1 MRPPG
6 RIRADKGYVVKLSRI
21 IVSVLT
27 VALLIG
33 LTTLWRRGPAAP
45 PAAPQRGGQIIVSAR
60 AEPRSFNRLVARDQF
75 TEMIALLT
83 QGRLVRVNRAT
94 QEIEPWLAER
104 WETSSDG
111 RSYTMHLRLG
121 ATWSDGEPL
130 TSADVVFSLEA
141 ILDPRNQSPLATVM
155 TVSGQPIQ
163 ATAVDPQTV
172 VITYP
177 APLGPGLRLLDSFWI
192 FPKHKLEPAAGA
204 GKLASVW
211 ATTAPPSE
219 IVGTGPFLIS
229 AYTPGQRLVLERNQR
244 YWRKAADGSA
254 LPYLDRVVIE
264 IVPDQ
269 NAELLRLTSGNID
282 LTQTELR
289 PEDYVVV
296 KRAADQGRLKLLN
309 LGVGTDT
316 DAFWFCLKPEVKKQ
330 DPRFAFVQ
338 KPEFRRAIS
347 HAVDRKQFADTVF
360 LGAGVPV
367 WGPITPGNKLWY
379 WPDLPK
385 YEHDT
390 AKATELLRSIG
401 LEDRN
406 GNGVVEDAKGTEARF
421 TIITQRGISSYE
433 RGAAILRDDAA
444 KIGVVFEIAP
454 LEFNAVIERLQTSRY
469 DALFFRFL
477 MSDLDPA
484 LSKDLWLS
492 SGSAHVWNLD
502 QKTPATEWE
511 RRIDELMAEQ
521 ASTADPARRRELF
534 NEVQRI
540 VAEQAPILYF
550 AAPTFYYAHNTRV
563 RGVEATVFRPP
574 ALWNADTISVV
585 APPSGT

>member
-1 MRPPG
+1 
-6 RIRADKGYVVKLSRI
+6 
-21 IVSVLT
+21 VLA
-27 VALLIG
+27 VALLLG
-33 LTTLWRRGPAAP
+33 LARLWRGGPAAP

-60 AEPRSFNRLVARDQF
+60 SEPRSFNRLAARDQF
-75 TEMIALLT
+75 SDLIALLT

-104 WETSSDG
+104 WEISPDG
-111 RSYTMHLRLG
+111 RTYTMHLRPG
-121 ATWSDGEPL
+121 VTWSDGEPM
-130 TSADVVFSLEA
+130 TSADVVFTLEA
-141 ILDPRNQSPLATVM
+141 ITDPKNQSPLATGL
-155 TVSGQPIQ
+155 TVSDKPIH
-163 ATAVDPQTV
+163 ATAPDPQTV

-177 APLGPGLRLLDSFWI
+177 APFGPGLRLLESLWI
-192 FPKHKLEPAAGA
+192 FPKHKLQPALGE
-204 GKLASVW
+204 GTLASTW
-211 ATTAPPSE
+211 TSSTPPSE
-219 IVGTGPFLIS
+219 MAGTGPFVIT
-229 AYTPGQRLVLERNQR
+229 AYNPGQRVVLERNPR
-244 YWRKAADGSA
+244 YWRKAPDGGA

-289 PEDYVVV
+289 PEDYVVI
-296 KRAADQGRLKLLN
+296 KRAADQGRLTLLN
-309 LGVGTDT
+309 LGVGTDA
-316 DAFWFCLKPEVKKQ
+316 DAFWFCLKPEVKKN

-338 KPEFRRAIS
+338 KAEFRRAIS

-360 LGAGVPV
+360 FGAGVPI
-367 WGPITPGNKLWY
+367 WGPITPGNKLWH

-390 AKATELLRSIG
+390 AKATELLKSIG

-421 TIITQRGISSYE
+421 TIITQRGIASYE
-433 RGAAILRDDAA
+433 RGATILRDDAA
-444 KIGVVFEIAP
+444 KIGVAFEVAP
-454 LEFNAVIERLQTSRY
+454 LEVGAVIERLQTSQY
-469 DALFFRFL
+469 DALYFRFL
-477 MSDLDPA
+477 MTDLDPA

-492 SGSAHVWNLD
+492 YGSAHVWNVA

-511 RRIDELMAEQ
+511 RQIDTLMAEQ

-534 NEVQRI
+534 NQVQRI

-550 AAPTFYYAHNTRV
+550 AAPTFYYAHSTRV
-563 RGVEATVFRPP
+563 RGVEAVVLRPP

-585 APPSGT
+585 GPGSGT

>member
-1 MRPPG
+1 M
-6 RIRADKGYVVKLSRI
+6 KFSRI
-21 IVSVLT
+21 VL
-27 VALLIG
+27 VVLVAALLVG
-33 LTTLWRRGPAAP
+33 LTALWRRGESPAP
-45 PAAPQRGGQIIVSAR
+45 PATPQRGGQIIVSAR
-60 AEPRSFNRLVARDQF
+60 SEPRSFNRLASRDQF
-75 TEMIALLT
+75 SDLIALLT

-104 WETSSDG
+104 WDVSADG
-111 RSYTMHLRLG
+111 RSYTMHLRPG
-121 ATWSDGEPL
+121 MTWADGEPF

-141 ILDPRNQSPLATVM
+141 IVDPKSQSPFATSL
-155 TVSGQPIQ
+155 TVSGKPIQ

-172 VITYP
+172 LITYP
-177 APLGPGLRLLDSFWI
+177 APFGAGLRLLDSFFI
-192 FPKHKLEPAAGA
+192 FPKHKLEKALRDGTF
-204 GKLASVW
+204 STSW
-211 ATTAPPSE
+211 SSSTPPSE
-219 IVGTGPFLIS
+219 MTGTGPFVIT
-229 AYTPGQRLVLERNQR
+229 AYTPGQRVVLERNPR
-244 YWRKAADGSA
+244 YWRKAADGGA

-296 KRAADQGRLKLLN
+296 KRAADQGRLTLLD
-309 LGVGTDT
+309 LGVGI
-316 DAFWFCLKPEVKKQ
+316 DADSFWFCLKPEAKKN

-338 KPEFRRAIS
+338 KPEFRRALS

-360 LGAGVPV
+360 LGAGVPI
-367 WGPITPGNKLWY
+367 WGPITPGNKLWH

-385 YEHDT
+385 YEYDLE
-390 AKATELLRSIG
+390 KARELLRSIG

-421 TIITQRGISSYE
+421 TIITQRGIASYE
-433 RGAAILRDDAA
+433 RGATILRDDAA
-444 KIGVVFEIAP
+444 RVGVAFEVAP
-454 LEFNAVIERLQTSRY
+454 LEVGAVIERLQTSQY
-469 DALFFRFL
+469 DALYFRFL
-477 MSDLDPA
+477 YSDVDPA

-492 SGSAHVWNLD
+492 SGSAHVWNLG
-502 QKTPATEWE
+502 QKTPETEWE
-511 RRIDELMAEQ
+511 QRIDTLMLEQ
-521 ASTADPARRRELF
+521 ASTADPDKRRELF

-563 RGVEATVFRPP
+563 RGIVPSVLRPP
-574 ALWNADTISVV
+574 ALWNADSISVV
-585 APPSGT
+585 GPSSGT

>member
-1 MRPPG
+1 
-6 RIRADKGYVVKLSRI
+6 VKPSRI
-21 IVSVLT
+21 VLVVLA

-33 LTTLWRRGPAAP
+33 LSALWREGPAE
-45 PAAPQRGGQIIVSAR
+45 PAAAPRRGGQIIVSAR
-60 AEPRSFNRLVARDQF
+60 AEPRSFNRLASRDQF
-75 TEMIALLT
+75 TDMIALLT
-83 QGRLVRVNRAT
+83 QGRLVRVNRAS

-104 WETSSDG
+104 WEISADG
-111 RSYTMHLRLG
+111 RTYTMHLRPG
-121 ATWSDGEPL
+121 VTWSDGEPF
-130 TSADVVFSLEA
+130 TSADVVFSLAA
-141 ILDPRNQSPLATVM
+141 ILDPKNQSPLATVM
-155 TVSGQPIQ
+155 TVSGQPIRAEAQ
-163 ATAVDPQTV
+163 
-172 VITYP
+172 
-177 APLGPGLRLLDSFWI
+177 SFWI
-192 FPKHKLEPAAGA
+192 FPKHKLEPALRA
-204 GKLASVW
+204 GKLASTW
-211 ATTAPPSE
+211 ATSTPPSE
-219 IVGTGPFLIS
+219 IVGTGPFVI
-229 AYTPGQRLVLERNQR
+229 ATYDPGQRLVLERNPR
-244 YWRKAADGSA
+244 YWRKAADGGA
-254 LPYLDRVVIE
+254 LPYLDRLVIE

-282 LTQTELR
+282 LTQNELR

-296 KRAADQGRLKLLN
+296 KRAADQGRLTLLN

-316 DAFWFCLKPEVKKQ
+316 DALWFCLKPEAKKH

-367 WGPITPGNKLWY
+367 WGPITPGNKLWH

-385 YEHDT
+385 YEFDI
-390 AKATELLRSIG
+390 AKATELLKSIG

-444 KIGVVFEIAP
+444 KIGVAFEVAP
-454 LEFNAVIERLQTSRY
+454 LEFNAVVERLQTSQY
-469 DALFFRFL
+469 DALYFRFL
-477 MSDLDPA
+477 MNDLDPA

-511 RRIDELMAEQ
+511 RRIDTLMMEQ
-521 ASTADPARRRELF
+521 ASTADPARRHELF
-534 NEVQRI
+534 NEVQQI

-563 RGVEATVFRPP
+563 RGIEASVFRPP

-585 APPSGT
+585 SGT